1 MYTHIVERWSA
12 QATTQSQASPQAEGR
27 LASLAEVLAA
37 GGDTAAPSVE
47 ARITTVE
54 AANGRPIVLALQDAS
69 VDTPLG
75 MYLHS
80 RWAPLC
86 QMSCPLLAAG
96 TTLRIA
102 GCRVRRAPNSCCVP
116 PRLLPAAEMAL
127 VYSSVKEAMAAL
139 HPLPLCPVHQVLD
152 SAPAPG
158 QRCETGAALHAVVA
172 IALDPAPAPG
182 QRCKIGAAL
191 HTMLAKALDPAPVP
205 GQRCEIGAAL
215 HAVVASVGAPQSGF
229 DSAHSLATR
238 TGAWRLVWL
247 VDARDES
254 RMAAPVALRLL
265 DEQAAFGD
273 ILAVRE
279 TVLLAHPL
287 LIGGSAGADGG
298 GACFELGPQSLV
310 GALVGH
316 VAGVELRRDGRSQ
329 TLWLHVQAGTD
340 SVEVHAAVDGPIRR
354 HALALRPGHIA
365 VLTGLRPLDPD
376 LNPSRAVARPPEPGL
391 AAAVPMDVDSAPAL
405 VWREEAPDAALASLS
420 ALPALLSSPAFRPAA
435 ATALA
440 TGQRDSS
447 GTCGSADQQGLHLC
461 EVELGA
467 LPRVSIRRAHAPCGR
482 WLRAASL
489 EWGGMFDAAASPFA
503 AAGSA
508 ADERDRLDPVMIG
521 LWTCSFCSVDCGAAA
536 APFAFDVGVEL
547 VAPSGRTAARVVGEP
562 AAALLGVFPTQWQA
576 WDEDARQ
583 AHLREQVLGM
593 RLLVSLVAEES
604 SRPPQV
610 AGLWRLDW

>member
-139 HPLPLCPVHQVLD
+139 HPLPLCPVHQ
-152 SAPAPG
+152 
-158 QRCETGAALHAVVA
+158 
-172 IALDPAPAPG
+172 
-182 QRCKIGAAL
+182 
-191 HTMLAKALDPAPVP
+191 ALDPAPVP

-265 DEQAAFGD
+265 DEQVLQAALLRAAFGD